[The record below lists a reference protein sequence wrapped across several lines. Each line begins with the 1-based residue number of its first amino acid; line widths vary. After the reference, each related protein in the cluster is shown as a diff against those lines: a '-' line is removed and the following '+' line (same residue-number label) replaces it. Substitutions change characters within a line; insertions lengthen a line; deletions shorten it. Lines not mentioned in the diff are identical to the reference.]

1 MVKKLPT
8 TNNEPIH
15 MCAVCGN
22 NIFFFLF
29 SHHNDWQ
36 VKKCSR
42 CGLVQVHPVP
52 SEKEVAALYH
62 EDMGHFEPYLAQLPV
77 HEAYFGEKVRQIQ
90 RFRKNTSKSLK
101 LLDIGCALGV
111 LLSESKK
118 EGFVPLGI
126 DISHDAVE
134 YCKKHRLT
142 AIEGTMQSLKKKL
155 GKATFNVVTA
165 FEIIEHERDPLGMVK
180 RIYEVLNNGGMAIIT
195 TPNHGGMWRKLMG
208 KWWFGYQ
215 HPEHLFFFDPASIT
229 YLFKKAGFKTVRVER
244 DTPRPFPLSF
254 AFTRAADYFPWIS
267 RPLRWVG
274 KKLEKSKLKN
284 PLNPW
289 DDMIVFAIK

>member
-1 MVKKLPT
+1 
-8 TNNEPIH
+8 

-22 NIFFFLF
+22 SIFYFLF

-36 VKKCSR
+36 VKRCAH

-62 EDMGHFEPYLAQLPV
+62 EDLEHFAPYEDQIPV
-77 HEAYFGEKVRQIQ
+77 HEAYFRQKIQQIQ
-90 RFRKNTSKSLK
+90 SFRKNKTKSLA

-111 LLSESKK
+111 LLSEAKK
-118 EGFVPLGI
+118 EGFTPTGI
-126 DISHDAVE
+126 DISHDAVM
-134 YCKKHRLT
+134 YCRKRKLK
-142 AIEGTMQSLKKKL
+142 AEEGTMMSLRKKL
-155 GKATFNVVTA
+155 GRAKFDVVTA
-165 FEIIEHERDPLGMVK
+165 FEIIEHERDPLGMIERVHD
-180 RIYEVLNNGGMAIIT
+180 VLKPGGMAIIT
-195 TPNHGGMWRKLMG
+195 TPNHGGLWRRLMG

-215 HPEHLFFFDPASIT
+215 HPEHLFFFDPQSMR
-229 YLFKKAGFKTVRVER
+229 YLFEKVGFSKVRVQR

-254 AFTRAADYFPWIS
+254 AFTRLADYFPFFS
-267 RPLRWVG
+267 GPLRFIG
-274 KKLEKSKLKN
+274 RALDKSKMKN